1 MSMPSARRKP
11 RKVPPNVSVRPE
23 LVSEARS
30 LSLNISEIVE
40 HALEQALRE
49 RRRQGWLAEN
59 RESIDKC
66 NQRATTRGVF
76 SDSWRRF

>member
-11 RKVPPNVSVRPE
+11 RKVSPNVSVRPE

-30 LSLNISEIVE
+30 LSINISEIVE

-49 RRRQGWLAEN
+49 RRGEEWLAEN
-59 RESIDKC
+59 RESIDKY
-66 NQRATTRGVF
+66 NQRTTKRGVF
-76 SDSWRRF
+76 SDAWRRH